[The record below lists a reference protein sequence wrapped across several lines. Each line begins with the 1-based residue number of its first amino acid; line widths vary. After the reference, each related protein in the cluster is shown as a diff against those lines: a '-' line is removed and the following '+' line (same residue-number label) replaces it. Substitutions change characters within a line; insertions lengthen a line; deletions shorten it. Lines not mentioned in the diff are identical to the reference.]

1 MDVLYH
7 PETKYLDH
15 YIEIADAIELAFPSV
30 VVRGNEKDA
39 AADDD
44 GHVAEE
50 EEEDYFRVECED
62 ETIAETTAG
71 GRLPTA
77 VVMAGAGNCV
87 ARLCRPASSKRLRDA
102 DQRNNEG
109 RPRVRTVARRIR
121 KEE

>member
-30 VVRGNEKDA
+30 VVRGNEKDD
-39 AADDD
+39 DDD
-44 GHVAEE
+44 GHVAE

-71 GRLPTA
+71 GRLPKLEDIVEALEKKVT
-77 VVMAGAGNCV
+77 
-87 ARLCRPASSKRLRDA
+87 
-102 DQRNNEG
+102 E
-109 RPRVRTVARRIR
+109 
-121 KEE
+121 KEEKKKDFSSSGGHGGCG

>member
-30 VVRGNEKDA
+30 VVRGNEKD
-39 AADDD
+39 DDD

-62 ETIAETTAG
+62 ETKRRRRP
-71 GRLPTA
+71 GRLPKLEDIVEALEKKVT
-77 VVMAGAGNCV
+77 
-87 ARLCRPASSKRLRDA
+87 
-102 DQRNNEG
+102 E
-109 RPRVRTVARRIR
+109 
-121 KEE
+121 KEEKKKDFSSSGGHGGCG

>member
-30 VVRGNEKDA
+30 VVRGNEKDD
-39 AADDD
+39 DDD
-44 GHVAEE
+44 GHVAE

-71 GRLPTA
+71 GRLP
-77 VVMAGAGNCV
+77 
-87 ARLCRPASSKRLRDA
+87 RLEDIVEALEKKVTEKEKDSSGD
-102 DQRNNEG
+102 
-109 RPRVRTVARRIR
+109 RRGGCG
-121 KEE
+121 

>member
-39 AADDD
+39 QI
-44 GHVAEE
+44 GHVAEEEDE

-71 GRLPTA
+71 GRLPKLEDIVEALEKKVT
-77 VVMAGAGNCV
+77 
-87 ARLCRPASSKRLRDA
+87 
-102 DQRNNEG
+102 E
-109 RPRVRTVARRIR
+109 
-121 KEE
+121 KEEKKKDFSSGGNGGCG

>member
-71 GRLPTA
+71 GRLP
-77 VVMAGAGNCV
+77 
-87 ARLCRPASSKRLRDA
+87 RLEDIVEALEKKVT
-102 DQRNNEG
+102 E
-109 RPRVRTVARRIR
+109 
-121 KEE
+121 KEEEKKKDFSSSGGHGGCG

>member
-71 GRLPTA
+71 GRLP
-77 VVMAGAGNCV
+77 
-87 ARLCRPASSKRLRDA
+87 RLEDIVEALEKKVT
-102 DQRNNEG
+102 E
-109 RPRVRTVARRIR
+109 
-121 KEE
+121 KEEEKKKDFSSTGGHGGCG